1 MGCSAS
7 RRSAAS
13 RATRLGALLVGGLL
27 ALSACGSLGNP
38 AAAPKAAAPNSA
50 GPKSDLS
57 SPTRQSAA
65 PSAQIKADTV
75 TPSTLAVSTGQTV
88 EIKNLDAYAHNL
100 EDKTHHLY
108 DGDVPAKGSEE
119 LTAPANPGTYVFTD
133 RRHSKVKL
141 TLVVS

>member
-1 MGCSAS
+1 
-7 RRSAAS
+7 
-13 RATRLGALLVGGLL
+13 LLLVALFG
-27 ALSACGSLGNP
+27 LSACAAHGNSAAP
-38 AAAPKAAAPNSA
+38 AGAAAA
-50 GPKSDLS
+50 GTTGTKSDLS
-57 SPTRQSAA
+57 SPSRQSTT
-65 PSAQIKADTV
+65 PSAQIKGDIV
-75 TPSTLAVSTGQTV
+75 TPATLDVSTGQTV

-100 EDKTHHLY
+100 EDKTHRLY